1 MKVCAIHFSP
11 TGGTKKVALG
21 LARAISPCLD
31 SISEIDLS
39 LKDYDFDEV
48 EISSDTLC
56 VVAMPC
62 FGGRIPQT
70 ALDRLN
76 RIKWSKVP
84 VLLAVTYGNRHY
96 DDSLS
101 ELSDWAEE
109 KGLFILGALLAV
121 TEHSMINKY
130 GKGRPNKKDMLE
142 IETFAKSIGKG
153 IEKGLINSNCSGNL
167 SGIKRN
173 KPYRDYKGSSA
184 KPITNSNCI
193 RCGICQESCPVFAI
207 PKADPSITDYNLCI
221 SCMRCIKICPHKAR
235 LIEPLALKRL
245 DEFLKPRCVEE
256 KENIFF

>member
-1 MKVCAIHFSP
+1 MKVCTIYFSP
-11 TGGTKKVALG
+11 TGGTKKVALS
-21 LARAISPCLD
+21 LARALSPSLD
-31 SISEIDLS
+31 SICEIDLS
-39 LKDYDFDEV
+39 LVDYAFDKV
-48 EISSDTLC
+48 EITSDYLC

-62 FGGRIPQT
+62 FGGRIPQV

-76 RIKWSKVP
+76 RIKWSKVS

-101 ELSDWAEE
+101 ELNDWAEE
-109 KGLFILGALLAV
+109 KGLFVVGALLAV

-130 GKGRPNKKDMLE
+130 GKGRPNAKDINELE
-142 IETFAKSIGKG
+142 DYAKC
-153 IEKGLINSNCSGNL
+153 LRNNL
-167 SGIKRN
+167 SSRNFLDIKRK

-207 PKADPSITDYNLCI
+207 PKTDPSKTDYDLCI

-245 DEFLKPRCVEE
+245 DEFLKPRCIEE